1 MSSESKP
8 TLSFAT
14 IELEKFMTEL
24 EDLGEDHNLLKP
36 WTEIGV
42 EWAKKYYIRM
52 DDTRAYV
59 IAMCKS
65 FKWLI
70 TADDH

>member
-42 EWAKKYYIRM
+42 EWAKKYYI
-52 DDTRAYV
+52 
-59 IAMCKS
+59 
-65 FKWLI
+65 
-70 TADDH
+70 